1 MKPLEE
7 TQREFFAALQLPL
20 RGTSRKST
28 ELAPSDEGHSP
39 EFMATAERLMKAT
52 DTLSSAERLELYHRQ
67 YWFRVLDSVAED
79 FPVLQKMAGDE
90 KFWELMEAYLQAC
103 PSGSYTLRHLGR
115 SMASFVAGWDGLDET
130 RRRWFSALAEIEYAA
145 MEVYEAAE
153 REPLPPERIATEVL
167 ELQPHVRLMAFPV
180 AADLCSGWE
189 GFAPEDE
196 SPVWL
201 AVWRGPDGR
210 ARRVRLDAVEFVLLE
225 RLKEGRSLEELF
237 ADPVEREPSPEEVQR
252 WFSEWQ
258 SRGWITARGSE
269 VIELVAEGDDW
280 SGVDKMGS
288 QARAMGE

>member
-7 TQREFFAALQLPL
+7 IQREFFSALQLPL

-28 ELAPSDEGHSP
+28 ELPSCDEGHSP
-39 EFMATAERLMKAT
+39 DFLATAGRLMKSTAS
-52 DTLSSAERLELYHRQ
+52 LSSAERLELYHRQ
-67 YWFRVLDSVAED
+67 YWFRVLDSIAED
-79 FPVLQKMAGDE
+79 FPVLRKMAGEE
-90 KFWELMEAYLQAC
+90 KFWEMMEAYLQAS

-130 RRRWFSALAEIEYAA
+130 RRRWFAALAEIEYAA

-180 AADLCSGWE
+180 EADLCFGWE
-189 GFAPEDE
+189 QFTPGKD
-196 SPVWL
+196 SPIHL

-210 ARRVRLDAVEFVLLE
+210 ARRVRLDPVEFVLLE
-225 RLKEGRSLEELF
+225 RMKEGRSLEELF
-237 ADPVEREPSPEEVQR
+237 ADPVEPEPTPEEVQQ

-269 VIELVAEGDDW
+269 IIELAPQGDDW

-288 QARAMGE
+288 QARAMED